1 MNTEASTAP
10 RQQVTRDVSLTYRQ
24 VRDAMTTLARDVDR
38 VRRDAGFTAVL
49 DTMSQFWEYSPFNE
63 YLIHLQLPRATRVAG
78 RKTWESLGRDVKS
91 RERPIHIFA
100 PVAMRQPFI
109 AVPVYDISQTCGR
122 RLPSLDLALRGPT
135 DAANGLERAVTKLGI
150 RIERFDGRPGSQ
162 GHSAGG
168 VLYLRRRLP
177 GLERA
182 ATIVHELAHEIL
194 HDMRSRG
201 EMVHRQPET
210 EAEAT
215 SYVVLRVLGLPSKA
229 PAYIAWHGGDGKLV
243 LQSLKRVQ
251 RAARRILRAY
261 ETPMPRAQTA

>member
-1 MNTEASTAP
+1 MNAEANTAS
-10 RQQVTRDVSLTYRQ
+10 RQQVTRDVSPTYRQ
-24 VRDAMTTLARDVDR
+24 VLDAMTTLACEVDR
-38 VRRDAGFTAVL
+38 VKRDAGFTAVL
-49 DTMSQFWEYSPFNE
+49 DTMSKFWEYSPFNE
-63 YLIHLQLPRATRVAG
+63 YLIDLQFPHATRVAG
-78 RKTWESLGRDVKS
+78 RKTWEGLGRQVKPG
-91 RERPIHIFA
+91 ERPIHIFA

-135 DAANGLERAVTKLGI
+135 DVAAGLERAVAKLGI
-150 RIERFDGRPGSQ
+150 RLERFDGRSGSQ
-162 GHSAGG
+162 GHSFGG
-168 VLYLRRRLP
+168 VILLRRRLP

-182 ATIVHELAHEIL
+182 ATIVHELAHELL

-201 EMVHRQPET
+201 EMVRGQLET

-215 SYVVLRVLGLPSKA
+215 SYVVLRALGLPSKA
-229 PAYIAWHGGDGKLV
+229 PAYIAWSGGDGKLV

-261 ETPMPRAQTA
+261 EPPTPRAQAA